1 MNNSLQTQSKSVI
14 ADSHSL
20 LAKHARSFRWAAFF
34 LPRSCHDDAA
44 VVYAFCRIVDD
55 AVDEAPNREQAL
67 RNLEQLEA
75 ELNGTREASSFV
87 AEFKRVASRTKIPLA
102 AVSELLQGMQDDLDA
117 VRLQTEGE
125 LMRYCYRVAGTV
137 GIMMCGVLGVKNAQ
151 ALAHAIDLG
160 IGMQLTNICRDIKED
175 TARNRVYIPATWLDQ
190 AGISQEQLISGQF
203 DKALLAPVVQ
213 RSLEVAEQY
222 YKSADRGLH
231 YIPILPRLAIF
242 VAKAIYRSIGLKLQ
256 KKHHYNAWHGRTI
269 VGPGSKVI
277 HLLGAIFDWSTAK
290 LRPRKYKGV
299 HEKGLHKAL
308 QGLPGA
314 ND

>member
-1 MNNSLQTQSKSVI
+1 LNNSLQTQSKSVI

-137 GIMMCGVLGVKNAQ
+137 GIMMCGVL
-151 ALAHAIDLG
+151 
-160 IGMQLTNICRDIKED
+160 
-175 TARNRVYIPATWLDQ
+175 
-190 AGISQEQLISGQF
+190 
-203 DKALLAPVVQ
+203 
-213 RSLEVAEQY
+213 
-222 YKSADRGLH
+222 
-231 YIPILPRLAIF
+231 
-242 VAKAIYRSIGLKLQ
+242 
-256 KKHHYNAWHGRTI
+256 
-269 VGPGSKVI
+269 
-277 HLLGAIFDWSTAK
+277 
-290 LRPRKYKGV
+290 
-299 HEKGLHKAL
+299 
-308 QGLPGA
+308 
-314 ND
+314 